1 MINSVLFVC
10 LGNICRSPTAEC
22 IFREK
27 AKISKLDIFCDS
39 AGTASWHVGSFP
51 YQPMQLA
58 AKNRGFDMSQLRAR
72 QIKIADFNEFHLLV
86 VVDQENRS
94 NLQNLYPEQ
103 SDKVYLLTDYS
114 LEDLEYDYVPD
125 PYYTRNFNQTLDIIE
140 ASLNGLVESVRHH
153 NNK

>member
-1 MINSVLFVC
+1 
-10 LGNICRSPTAEC
+10 
-22 IFREK
+22 
-27 AKISKLDIFCDS
+27 
-39 AGTASWHVGSFP
+39 
-51 YQPMQLA
+51 
-58 AKNRGFDMSQLRAR
+58 MSQLRAR

-94 NLQNLYPEQ
+94 NLQNLCPEQ
-103 SDKVYLLTDYS
+103 SDKVHLLTDYS

-140 ASLNGLVESVRHH
+140 TSLNGLVESVINH